1 MALNWTVA
9 ALISITVWIQ
19 ASVMCDYQKVSEKCD
34 ILFPAKCRVFF
45 STPIQ
50 KDDYYTLSSVFL
62 LLDSTKVTLRDSKF
76 KMTLVHVWWA
86 LAQSSTS
93 SLSVLA
99 AFPFPLSPLSSNW
112 QTTLTITP
120 VTSFRVESR
129 KNQKQSV

>member
-9 ALISITVWIQ
+9 AVNSITVWIQ

-62 LLDSTKVTLRDSKF
+62 LLDSTKVTY
-76 KMTLVHVWWA
+76 MTLVHVWWA

-99 AFPFPLSPLSSNW
+99 AFPFPLSQLSSNW
-112 QTTLTITP
+112 QTTLAITP

-129 KNQKQSV
+129 KNQKQSG